1 MKLILF
7 IVSFTITVLT
17 CVLASEFSSIVL
29 FIIGLIFALI
39 TTIILEY
46 TLDKYHK
53 YYKYYKFD
61 EKYFDKK
68 FTCYLGE
75 RKDRK

>member
-7 IVSFTITVLT
+7 IISFIITLIT

-29 FIIGLIFALI
+29 FIIGLIFVLI

-46 TLDKYHK
+46 TLNKYR
-53 YYKYYKFD
+53 
-61 EKYFDKK
+61 
-68 FTCYLGE
+68 GE
-75 RKDRK
+75 DNE